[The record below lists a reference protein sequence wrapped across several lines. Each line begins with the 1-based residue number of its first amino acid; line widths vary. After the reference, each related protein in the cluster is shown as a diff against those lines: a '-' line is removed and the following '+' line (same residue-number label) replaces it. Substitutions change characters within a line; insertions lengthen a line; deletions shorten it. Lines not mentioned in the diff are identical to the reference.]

1 MSNLKF
7 KSLFFFITISFSGHI
22 LTEIS
27 PDQMKMLEQL
37 APDQRE
43 SVMLKMENASAL
55 QDEID
60 EAFEE
65 SPSLIKRPEL
75 KDFSSEEEYCEDCI
89 YGYNFFQ
96 FSPSTF
102 APSND
107 TPVNSSY
114 ILGPGDEL
122 EVNYYGSSDKQV
134 TAFINREG
142 KVILPMIGPVN
153 FLGMTFE
160 DARKYLN
167 DKVKNEL
174 IGVEVNLSIKQV
186 RSIGVWVLGEA
197 YKPGKYVLSG
207 LSSITNALFIS
218 GGVNEKG
225 SLRNIQIIRNNKT
238 IATYD
243 FYTFLTKGSLETNEQ
258 LQDGDVIFIP
268 FYENTVQLGGAF
280 KRPDKY
286 EFIQGETIQDAVA
299 LAGGFN
305 SEVMPDARLELS
317 SVDRELSKRK
327 ITYLNPFEDLNT
339 ELING
344 DVINISS
351 TSGLTPQTIELS
363 GEVVNPGAYSIQ
375 PGDTILDIINRAGG
389 YTEEAYFQGAVF
401 LREEVAESQKIA
413 FERSADQLE
422 NTIVDIISKD
432 IISEITEFTLT
443 PISALITRLRQEE
456 PLGRMVVNLDY
467 LELKTNPVTNFA
479 VKDKDTLYIPKRPS
493 FVSVVGEVL
502 NTTSVGFNPRMGVDE
517 YIQSS
522 GGLNDTADKNK
533 IFIILPN
540 GQSELLNR
548 SLFSSKN
555 TIMPGSTIVISR
567 DSRPFDAVNLTQIIT
582 PILADLATSAAAI
595 AAISD

>member
-1 MSNLKF
+1 
-7 KSLFFFITISFSGHI
+7 
-22 LTEIS
+22 
-27 PDQMKMLEQL
+27 MKLL
-37 APDQRE
+37 
-43 SVMLKMENASAL
+43 
-55 QDEID
+55 
-60 EAFEE
+60 EE

-89 YGYNFFQ
+89 YGYNFFN
-96 FSPSTF
+96 SPSTF

-502 NTTSVGFNPRMGVDE
+502 NMTSVGFNQEWALMNT
-517 YIQSS
+517 QSS

-548 SLFSSKN
+548 SLFSSK
-555 TIMPGSTIVISR
+555 I
-567 DSRPFDAVNLTQIIT
+567 Q
-582 PILADLATSAAAI
+582 
-595 AAISD
+595 

>member
-1 MSNLKF
+1 
-7 KSLFFFITISFSGHI
+7 
-22 LTEIS
+22 
-27 PDQMKMLEQL
+27 MKMLEQL

-305 SEVMPDARLELS
+305 S
-317 SVDRELSKRK
+317 K
-327 ITYLNPFEDLNT
+327 
-339 ELING
+339 
-344 DVINISS
+344 
-351 TSGLTPQTIELS
+351 
-363 GEVVNPGAYSIQ
+363 
-375 PGDTILDIINRAGG
+375 
-389 YTEEAYFQGAVF
+389 
-401 LREEVAESQKIA
+401 
-413 FERSADQLE
+413 
-422 NTIVDIISKD
+422 
-432 IISEITEFTLT
+432 
-443 PISALITRLRQEE
+443 
-456 PLGRMVVNLDY
+456 
-467 LELKTNPVTNFA
+467 
-479 VKDKDTLYIPKRPS
+479 
-493 FVSVVGEVL
+493 
-502 NTTSVGFNPRMGVDE
+502 
-517 YIQSS
+517 
-522 GGLNDTADKNK
+522 
-533 IFIILPN
+533 
-540 GQSELLNR
+540 
-548 SLFSSKN
+548 
-555 TIMPGSTIVISR
+555 
-567 DSRPFDAVNLTQIIT
+567 
-582 PILADLATSAAAI
+582 
-595 AAISD
+595 

>member
-467 LELKTNPVTNFA
+467 LELKTNPVTNFT